1 MNIAHL
7 STSIT
12 LNQTVYNQ
20 MVYQR
25 SKGHRVVALCPDD
38 DWTKPLKERDIE
50 VIDVPYIWHDAKASM
65 TTAFLKTIQVCRREK
80 FDVVH
85 THTLLPGLAG
95 RIGARLGGI
104 PCVVHTFHSWPP
116 HLFKNI
122 YFRWG
127 FYASEVIA
135 AHFAHANMFQN
146 PDDLQS
152 WRKIPGVPH
161 KTATLV
167 GNGID
172 FSTINKKAA
181 LGDRQK
187 VREEF
192 GATEDDYVIINVAR
206 FEPQKGHSFLL
217 QSLHNL
223 KSQANRKFI
232 VVLVGDGRDQG
243 KVEAE
248 VKSLGLQDMVCF
260 AGYRADVPQ
269 LLAASDVSVMTSHY
283 EGIPRALME
292 SMALGLPVVATNV
305 PGTRSL
311 IRAGKT
317 GLLVEYGDAIGF
329 SGALVKLMTDPALA
343 TRMGKSGKDLVETEF
358 NEYVVAERVEEIY
371 NHILNNRPDALPRW
385 TLDVG

>member
-12 LNQTVYNQ
+12 LTQTVYNQ

-38 DWTKPLKERDIE
+38 NWAKPLREKDIE
-50 VIDVPYIWHDAKASM
+50 VIDVPYHWHDAKASM
-65 TTAFLKTIQVCRREK
+65 TTALVRTIQVCRREK

-95 RIGARLGGI
+95 RIAARLAGI

-116 HLFKNI
+116 HLFKNVF
-122 YFRWG
+122 FRWG
-127 FYASEVIA
+127 FYVSEVMA
-135 AHFAHANMFQN
+135 AHFAHANLFQN

-161 KTATLV
+161 SKATLV

-172 FSTINKKAA
+172 FSGVNKKAA
-181 LGDRQK
+181 LGDRRK
-187 VREEF
+187 VRAEF
-192 GATEDDYVIINVAR
+192 GASEDDFVIINVAR

-217 QSLHNL
+217 QGL
-223 KSQANRKFI
+223 KQLSQQAKRK
-232 VVLVGDGRDQG
+232 VVVLLVGDGRDQD

-248 VKSLGLQDMVCF
+248 VKSLGLQDMVHF
-260 AGYRADVPQ
+260 AGYRGDVPQ
-269 LLAASDVSVMTSHY
+269 LLAASDASVMTSHY

-292 SMALGLPVVATNV
+292 SMALALPVVATDV

-311 IRAGKT
+311 VRSDQT
-317 GLLVEYGDAIGF
+317 GFLVEYGDATAF
-329 SGALVKLMTDPALA
+329 ANALVRLMKDA
-343 TRMGKSGKDLVETEF
+343 TLGTRIGKSGKESVEHEF
-358 NEYVVAERVEEIY
+358 NEFVVAERVEAIY
-371 NHILNNRPDALPRW
+371 NHILKNQPGVLPRW